1 MTNSYKKVQA
11 AYSDNQ
17 ANMTSLQANQV
28 RLEQQMM
35 RLNIAQAF
43 ARQGVARSSHPWPQL
58 AGNK

>member
-1 MTNSYKKVQA
+1 MNHKYDQQLQKVQA

-43 ARQGVARSSHPWPQL
+43 ARQGVARSSHP
-58 AGNK
+58 